1 MVDNLLQRY
10 GVFFTP
16 ASRVNGCTLIKML
29 IENALTDRSG
39 HKLTAR
45 SLKIHAK

>member
-1 MVDNLLQRY
+1 M
-10 GVFFTP
+10 GFFFTP
-16 ASRVNGCTLIKML
+16 AWVNGCALIEML

-45 SLKIHAK
+45 SFKIHAK